1 LCLKFVSEPLFV
13 WWFEGL
19 VRFECRIAT

>member
-1 LCLKFVSEPLFV
+1 LCWKFVSEPLLV
-13 WWFEGL
+13 WWFVGL